1 LGHGLISLV
10 INNVTNKAQYNQ
22 TSIPAMA
29 CSFFSDDSLTALSG
43 LQMLQVSSHDIV
55 ARALREIT
63 DTTVKKNAIIRRM
76 SL

>member
-1 LGHGLISLV
+1 MLI
-10 INNVTNKAQYNQ
+10 
-22 TSIPAMA
+22 
-29 CSFFSDDSLTALSG
+29 FSDDSLTALSG

-63 DTTVKKNAIIRRM
+63 DTMVKKNAIIRRM